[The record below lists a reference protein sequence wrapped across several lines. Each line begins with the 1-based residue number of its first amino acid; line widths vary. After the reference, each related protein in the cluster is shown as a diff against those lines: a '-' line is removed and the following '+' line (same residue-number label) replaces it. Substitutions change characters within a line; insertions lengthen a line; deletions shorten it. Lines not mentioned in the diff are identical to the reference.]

1 MSDSLGLVD
10 FAIVAVNAVLNVF
23 NGQVKVFEEFKLH
36 TYKNCEINKK
46 FLGLLE
52 NEF

>member
-1 MSDSLGLVD
+1 M
-10 FAIVAVNAVLNVF
+10 NAVLNVF

-36 TYKNCEINKK
+36 TCKNCEINQK

-52 NEF
+52 MNLGWYLLATACPNGEL